1 MSKGVALITVLII
14 SGLLILLAIGFAFI
28 MVAENKISQAQELA
42 QQTHYLAEAGT
53 QYALWQL
60 NNNWK
65 DDFENGI
72 LNEELPL
79 TDALYPGDEIR
90 IEAKSVPGQPGEAKI
105 ISQAKYRDAQREVI
119 VEVFKPLGGITEPLE
134 IKAILSGEVHES
146 QKEDKNIY
154 LIISRLDVQT
164 GSVHS
169 NNDLKLNASDVWIED
184 TASSVGQI
192 QVDDASNLYVDPEK
206 RIEGAP
212 KITMPAL
219 DFDKYKDEALVL
231 DEAYLNSCLAGGEC
245 VLNGINYIA
254 GKSCTINIGDI
265 EKGEGPKK
273 LTLNGFLL
281 TDCSVNVDFGSSLL
295 IHNSSGQPSGLASQ
309 GSIKINPLANVNIT
323 GLLYGLDDITIHA
336 ASTFSLSGGIINS
349 GDFLLLNQ
357 TNKIDINYDENIIKA
372 ALGQPEDAPLITIN
386 HWEEE
391 Y

>member
-231 DEAYLNSCLAGGEC
+231 DEDYLNGCLAGGEC
-245 VLNGINYIA
+245 VLNGINYLVGDALCLI
-254 GKSCTINIGDI
+254 KPTIWPGQ
-265 EKGEGPKK
+265 K
-273 LTLNGFLL
+273 LTLNGLLL
-281 TDCSVNVDFGSSLL
+281 TDCSIDIFGSLL
-295 IHNSSGQPSGLASQ
+295 INNSSGQPSGLASQ
-309 GSIKINPLANVNIT
+309 GSITIYPFANINIT
-323 GLLYGLDDITIHA
+323 GLLYALNGILAIANQNNFTLLGGVITKELQIFNPFKPL
-336 ASTFSLSGGIINS
+336 TL
-349 GDFLLLNQ
+349 
-357 TNKIDINYDENIIKA
+357 TYDETIIRQ
-372 ALGQPEDAPLITIN
+372 ALGQPEDAPLVTIN